1 MKLEKI
7 IKGITVNEIIGDMAQ
22 EISGINMDSRLIEPG
37 HIFIAVK
44 GTQTDGHT
52 YIQKAIEKGAR
63 TVVCENL
70 PETLIEN
77 VTYIKVNDTEDV
89 VGKLATT
96 FYGDPTS
103 NWNWSVLQ
111 APTEKLLLLPY
122 YIICSVNSDIKQDS
136 FPLYAII

>member
-7 IKGITVNEIIGDMAQ
+7 IKGITVNEIIGDASQ

-37 HIFIAVK
+37 HIFVAVK
-44 GTQTDGHT
+44 ERRLTDT
-52 YIQKAIEKGAR
+52 LIFKSNRKGAR

-103 NWNWSVLQ
+103 
-111 APTEKLLLLPY
+111 KLELVGVTGTNGKRLLPPY
-122 YIICSVNSDIKQDS
+122 YIICSVNSDIRQDS

>member
-7 IKGITVNEIIGDMAQ
+7 IKGITVNEIIGDASQ

-37 HIFIAVK
+37 HIFVAVK

-77 VTYIKVNDTEDV
+77 VTYIKVNDTEDWQ
-89 VGKLATT
+89 LRFTET
-96 FYGDPTS
+96 PPR

-111 APTEKLLLLPY
+111 APTEKRLLPPY
-122 YIICSVNSDIKQDS
+122 YIICSVNSDIRQDS

>member
-7 IKGITVNEIIGDMAQ
+7 IKGITVNEIIGDASQ

-37 HIFIAVK
+37 HIFVAVK

-52 YIQKAIEKGAR
+52 YIQKAIRK
-63 TVVCENL
+63 
-70 PETLIEN
+70 TLSGN
-77 VTYIKVNDTEDV
+77 WQLRFT
-89 VGKLATT
+89 AT
-96 FYGDPTS
+96 PPR

-111 APTEKLLLLPY
+111 APTEKRLLPPY
-122 YIICSVNSDIKQDS
+122 YIICSVNSDIRQDS

>member
-7 IKGITVNEIIGDMAQ
+7 IKGITVNEIIGDASQ

-37 HIFIAVK
+37 HIFVAVK

-103 NWNWSVLQ
+103 KLELVGV
-111 APTEKLLLLPY
+111 PTEKRLLPPY

>member
-7 IKGITVNEIIGDMAQ
+7 IKGITVNEIIGDASQ

-37 HIFIAVK
+37 HIFVAVK

-77 VTYIKVNDTEDV
+77 VTYIKENDT
-89 VGKLATT
+89 GNWQLRFTAT
-96 FYGDPTS
+96 PPR

-111 APTEKLLLLPY
+111 APTEKRLLPPY
-122 YIICSVNSDIKQDS
+122 YIICSVNSDIRQDS

>member
-7 IKGITVNEIIGDMAQ
+7 IKGITVNEIIGDASQ

-37 HIFIAVK
+37 HIFVAVK

-96 FYGDPTS
+96 FYGDPT
-103 NWNWSVLQ
+103 
-111 APTEKLLLLPY
+111 
-122 YIICSVNSDIKQDS
+122 
-136 FPLYAII
+136 

>member
-52 YIQKAIEKGAR
+52 DSGKCIRCFEEPDFQHYVFRDGRCGERCTIGCGI
-63 TVVCENL
+63 CLFN
-70 PETLIEN
+70 
-77 VTYIKVNDTEDV
+77 ED
-89 VGKLATT
+89 GNERSEPDLCR
-96 FYGDPTS
+96 YPR
-103 NWNWSVLQ
+103 
-111 APTEKLLLLPY
+111 
-122 YIICSVNSDIKQDS
+122 
-136 FPLYAII
+136 

>member
-44 GTQTDGHT
+44 GRRLTD
-52 YIQKAIEKGAR
+52 ILIFKSNRKGAR

-103 NWNWSVLQ
+103 KLELVGVTGTNG
-111 APTEKLLLLPY
+111 KLLLLPY

>member
-1 MKLEKI
+1 
-7 IKGITVNEIIGDMAQ
+7 
-22 EISGINMDSRLIEPG
+22 MDSRLIEPG
-37 HIFIAVK
+37 HIFVAVK

-89 VGKLATT
+89 VGNWQLRFTETPPQSGTGRCYRHQRKTTIAT
-96 FYGDPTS
+96 
-103 NWNWSVLQ
+103 
-111 APTEKLLLLPY
+111 LLYNMFRKFGYKTGLISTVCN
-122 YIICSVNSDIKQDS
+122 YIDEE
-136 FPLYAII
+136 AIQTDHTT

>member
-89 VGKLATT
+89 VGQLRFTVT
-96 FYGDPTS
+96 PPR

>member
-1 MKLEKI
+1 
-7 IKGITVNEIIGDMAQ
+7 MAQ

-44 GTQTDGHT
+44 GRRLTD
-52 YIQKAIEKGAR
+52 ILIFKSNRKGAR

-103 NWNWSVLQ
+103 KLELVGVTGTNG
-111 APTEKLLLLPY
+111 KLLLLPY

>member
-1 MKLEKI
+1 
-7 IKGITVNEIIGDMAQ
+7 MAQ

-44 GTQTDGHT
+44 GRRLTD
-52 YIQKAIEKGAR
+52 ILIFKSNRKGAR

-96 FYGDPTS
+96 FTVTPPR

>member
-52 YIQKAIEKGAR
+52 YIQK
-63 TVVCENL
+63 
-70 PETLIEN
+70 
-77 VTYIKVNDTEDV
+77 
-89 VGKLATT
+89 
-96 FYGDPTS
+96 S
-103 NWNWSVLQ
+103 NRKRS
-111 APTEKLLLLPY
+111 PY
-122 YIICSVNSDIKQDS
+122 SGM
-136 FPLYAII
+136 

>member
-7 IKGITVNEIIGDMAQ
+7 IKGITVNEIIGDASQ

-37 HIFIAVK
+37 HIFVAVK

-70 PETLIEN
+70 PETLIEKIGRAH
-77 VTYIKVNDTEDV
+77 V
-89 VGKLATT
+89 
-96 FYGDPTS
+96 
-103 NWNWSVLQ
+103 
-111 APTEKLLLLPY
+111 
-122 YIICSVNSDIKQDS
+122 
-136 FPLYAII
+136 

>member
-7 IKGITVNEIIGDMAQ
+7 IKGITVNEIIGDASQ

-37 HIFIAVK
+37 HIFVAVK

-96 FYGDPTS
+96 FYGDPT
-103 NWNWSVLQ
+103 
-111 APTEKLLLLPY
+111 EKRLLPPY
-122 YIICSVNSDIKQDS
+122 YIICSVNSDIRQAS

>member
-52 YIQKAIEKGAR
+52 YIQKSNRKKEPVQWYVK
-63 TVVCENL
+63 
-70 PETLIEN
+70 
-77 VTYIKVNDTEDV
+77 
-89 VGKLATT
+89 T
-96 FYGDPTS
+96 F
-103 NWNWSVLQ
+103 LRH
-111 APTEKLLLLPY
+111 
-122 YIICSVNSDIKQDS
+122 
-136 FPLYAII
+136 

>member
-103 NWNWSVLQ
+103 
-111 APTEKLLLLPY
+111 EKLLLLPY

>member
-52 YIQKAIEKGAR
+52 YIQK
-63 TVVCENL
+63 
-70 PETLIEN
+70 
-77 VTYIKVNDTEDV
+77 
-89 VGKLATT
+89 
-96 FYGDPTS
+96 
-103 NWNWSVLQ
+103 Q
-111 APTEKLLLLPY
+111 
-122 YIICSVNSDIKQDS
+122 
-136 FPLYAII
+136 

>member
-89 VGKLATT
+89 V
-96 FYGDPTS
+96 
-103 NWNWSVLQ
+103 VLQ

>member
-7 IKGITVNEIIGDMAQ
+7 IKGITVNEIIGDASQ

-37 HIFIAVK
+37 HIFVAVK

-70 PETLIEN
+70 PETLRE
-77 VTYIKVNDTEDV
+77 KGRERKGKEKEEG
-89 VGKLATT
+89 VGK
-96 FYGDPTS
+96 GRRKS
-103 NWNWSVLQ
+103 
-111 APTEKLLLLPY
+111 
-122 YIICSVNSDIKQDS
+122 
-136 FPLYAII
+136 